1 VRHVATLLALCC
13 LSHVTNAQA
22 QRGSRSDAPSPDATL
37 TLRGHLGIDVSVA
50 LLRSQNPL
58 DRQRGFERLGDI
70 GTAQALDLLLKAFD
84 LGGAARSAKDR
95 LIAVRAL
102 APHGAVPAVRDFL
115 VRVMVG
121 VGSNPERAEAIDGM
135 IERAAALTLAET
147 GDDTALIALGKA
159 LRQPGHV
166 ADTAR
171 DALLAFP
178 PRNLLPLLSDL
189 RSPTRAFAS
198 VLGELGD
205 ARAIPALR
213 ELVRSGPSDVRPEAA
228 LALAKLGVTETL
240 ELARYWLLHD
250 KRADFQAAAARLLV
264 LFRAPDAAAA
274 VSRLLADE
282 TNRALGV
289 ELAASASL
297 PALSG
302 PLLQLARSGPLDERS
317 ALFSALARTGTREA
331 FSFLGGAL
339 SARDTSSAAGL
350 ALALSPDSQADAAL
364 ERALARSNTRR
375 TAVRASIVRQL
386 AQGRTPSGFD
396 AALAE
401 LSRSN
406 DASDRAVFVTAR
418 ALGSISA
425 LPDLLKHAKVSEL
438 LALSRLALMPQAAP
452 ALADRLATEQDPV
465 LRAALAASLVSTA
478 AAERVPSRV
487 LLSLVESGGLASPLA
502 ARALAS
508 RDSATLRPAI
518 SSLLRSSDT
527 LLRGQVALG
536 LGQSEDGSALG
547 LLEQAY
553 RFETDGGVRL
563 AIVRAIA
570 SRPEPAR
577 RRALNLARTLD
588 AAAEVR
594 QAAARALQGAPPEQG
609 TYGRDTVWIDFSS
622 LPEPALGTT
631 PMQSALI
638 ITDSGA
644 ALPAFADPD
653 GVLLFPALPKGS
665 FELRLAAPARS
676 EDSHG
681 PRSP

>member
-1 VRHVATLLALCC
+1 VFALCC
-13 LSHVTNAQA
+13 LTQAASAQA
-22 QRGSRSDAPSPDATL
+22 QRRSASAAPSPDATL

-50 LLRSQNPL
+50 LLRSQDPL

-70 GTAQALDLLLKAFD
+70 GGAQALDLLLKAFD
-84 LGGAARSAKDR
+84 IGGAARSAKDR

-135 IERAAALTLAET
+135 IERAAALALAAT

-178 PRNLLPLLSDL
+178 PRNLTPLLSDS

-213 ELVRSGPSDVRPEAA
+213 ELVRGGPSDVRPEAA
-228 LALAKLGVTETL
+228 LALAKLGVTETM
-240 ELARYWLLHD
+240 ELARYWLLHE
-250 KRADFQAAAARLLV
+250 KRADFQAAAARILV
-264 LFRAPDAAAA
+264 LFHAPDAAAA
-274 VSRLLADE
+274 VSRLLGDE
-282 TNRALGV
+282 TNHALGI
-289 ELAASASL
+289 ELAASSSL
-297 PALSG
+297 PGLAG
-302 PLLQLARSGPLDERS
+302 TLLQLARSGPADERS
-317 ALFSALARTGTREA
+317 ALFSALALTGTRDA

-350 ALALSPDSQADAAL
+350 ALALSSDSQADSAL
-364 ERALARSNTRR
+364 ERALATSNTRR
-375 TAVRASIVRQL
+375 TAVRASIVRHIAL
-386 AQGRTPSGFD
+386 GRTPSGFD

-406 DASDRAVFVTAR
+406 DASDRAVLVTAR
-418 ALGSISA
+418 ALGSSSG
-425 LPDLLKHAKVSEL
+425 LPGLLKNAKISEIF
-438 LALSRLALMPQAAP
+438 ALSRLALVARAAP
-452 ALADRLATEQDPV
+452 ALADRLATEQNPV
-465 LRAALAASLVSTA
+465 LRAALAASLVSPA

-487 LLSLVESGGLASPLA
+487 LLALIESGGLATPLA

-508 RDSATLRPAI
+508 RDSATLRPKI

-577 RRALNLARTLD
+577 RRALYLARSLD

-594 QAAARALQGAPPEQG
+594 EAAALALKGAPPEHD
-609 TYGRDTVWIDFSS
+609 TSGRDTLWLDFSS
-622 LPEPALGTT
+622 LPDPALGTAPT
-631 PMQSALI
+631 QGALI
-638 ITDSGA
+638 ITDAGG

-665 FELRLAAPARS
+665 FQLRLAAPARS

-681 PRSP
+681 SSSP